1 MGRLSEERENRRVTP
16 LRQHPSFREGIRLG
30 LPLAAASLALSI
42 SFGVIAEP
50 VIGGLAAIVMS
61 TIVFAG
67 SAQFAVIAVLAAGG
81 GPIAAVAA
89 GILLNLRFLPM
100 GIAMAPSLDVRP
112 FKRALIGQAIIDFS
126 WAAASRGEG
135 RFDHRF
141 MLGATFPNYPCW
153 VLGTVIGVLGGG
165 LIGDPDRLG
174 LDALFPAFFLALLLE
189 SEAISTRQGV
199 IAALGGG
206 LIAVVLIPITP
217 PGLPVIASCLAA
229 LVGLRVGRP
238 ATCEKELA
246 S

>member
-1 MGRLSEERENRRVTP
+1 MTP
-16 LRQHPSFREGIRLG
+16 LHHHPSFREGVRAG
-30 LPLAAASLALSI
+30 LPLAVASLALSI

-50 VIGGLAAIVMS
+50 VIGGLAAVVMS
-61 TIVFAG
+61 IIVFAG

-89 GILLNLRFLPM
+89 GILLNVRFLPM
-100 GIAMAPSLDVRP
+100 GIAIAPSIDEPPL
-112 FKRALIGQAIIDFS
+112 KRAMIGQALIDFS

-141 MLGATFPNYPCW
+141 MLGATAPNYPCW
-153 VLGTVIGVLGGG
+153 VLGTIIGVLCGG
-165 LIGDPDRLG
+165 LIGDPARLG

-189 SEAISTRQGV
+189 GEPISTRRSML
-199 IAALGGG
+199 AALGGG
-206 LIAVVLIPITP
+206 LIALVLIPITP

-229 LVGLRVGRP
+229 LVGLRAGLGRP
-238 ATCEKELA
+238 REEPVA

>member
-1 MGRLSEERENRRVTP
+1 MRP
-16 LRQHPSFREGIRLG
+16 LRQHPSFREGVRLG
-30 LPLAAASLALSI
+30 LPLAAASLVLSI

-50 VIGGLAAIVMS
+50 VIGGIAAIVMS

-81 GPIAAVAA
+81 GPVAAVAA

-100 GIAMAPSLDVRP
+100 GIAMAPSLDISP
-112 FKRALIGQAIIDFS
+112 LKRALTGQAIIDFS
-126 WAAASRGEG
+126 WAAAARGEG
-135 RFDHRF
+135 RFDYRF

-189 SEAISTRQGV
+189 SEAILTRRGL
-199 IAALGGG
+199 IAALGGASIA
-206 LIAVVLIPITP
+206 LILIPFTP

-229 LVGLRVGRP
+229 LVGLRAGRP
-238 ATCEKELA
+238 ASSEAEAAT
-246 S
+246 